1 MHKPANDSP
10 VQQFHPYVYTY
21 IYRHCAHT
29 ESRTNKTLCTID
41 PLQGDGETAVQP
53 TRNNRRKCTD
63 HSFHQ
68 KFQVQKPIYWETH
81 GPFVY
86 ISPTGRGALHA
97 WSARG
102 FDARALIKCIMYG
115 QNMENSAWKTTHE
128 KPCFKTQRR
137 EKHHVHLPLHS
148 SAPLSGRRQHQAR
161 QGASERLT
169 QETGLNVVLA

>member
-1 MHKPANDSP
+1 MRNSIEFLTDCTN
-10 VQQFHPYVYTY
+10 QQMTHLCSSFTHIYIY

-97 WSARG
+97 WSVRG

-115 QNMENSAWKTTHE
+115 QNMVENYA
-128 KPCFKTQRR
+128 
-137 EKHHVHLPLHS
+137 
-148 SAPLSGRRQHQAR
+148 
-161 QGASERLT
+161 
-169 QETGLNVVLA
+169 